1 MFVHANNGCVR
12 WPVEVNQMQ
21 PDGSTTTVTIYVTY
35 LRLTRSEQR
44 ARDEEILTYSRA
56 FRALVPADG
65 SADTDE
71 LRVQRVALSDSRTKA
86 DDDRLRDRVKGW
98 SNIGDLDGKPLAFS
112 LAALE
117 AFIDDSLLRDTL
129 LSGLLEASVG
139 AKAKN
144 SSPGLAGYPE
154 PVQA

>member
-12 WPVEVNQMQ
+12 WPVEVNQVQ
-21 PDGSTTTVTIYVTY
+21 PDGSTTSVTIYVSY
-35 LRLTRSEQR
+35 LRLTRTEQR
-44 ARDEEILTYSRA
+44 SRDEEIMAYSRD
-56 FRALVPADG
+56 FRSSVPADG
-65 SADTDE
+65 ETDTDE
-71 LRVQRVALSDSRTKA
+71 LRAKRVELSNERTKA
-86 DDDRLRDRVKGW
+86 DDQRLRERVKGW
-98 SNIGDLDGKPLAFS
+98 SNIGDVDGKPLAFTS
-112 LAALE
+112 QALE

-129 LSGLLEASVG
+129 LTGLLEASVG

>member
-12 WPVEVNQMQ
+12 WPVEVNQVQ
-21 PDGSTTTVTIYVTY
+21 PDGSTTTVTIYITY
-35 LRLTRSEQR
+35 QRLTRTEQR
-44 ARDEEILTYSRA
+44 ARDEEILAYSRD
-56 FRALVPADG
+56 FRALVPTEA
-65 SADTDE
+65 SPDTDE
-71 LRVQRVALSDSRTKA
+71 LRAKRVALSDARTKA

-98 SNIGDLDGKPLAFS
+98 SNIGDLDGKPLPFTA
-112 LAALE
+112 AALE

>member
-12 WPVEVNQMQ
+12 WPVEVNQVQ
-21 PDGSTTTVTIYVTY
+21 PDGSTTTVTIYITY
-35 LRLTRSEQR
+35 QRLTRTEQR
-44 ARDEEILTYSRA
+44 ARDEEIIAYSRQ
-56 FRALVPADG
+56 FRLLVPADG
-65 SADTDE
+65 ESDTDD
-71 LRVQRVALSDSRTKA
+71 LRAKRVALSDERTKA
-86 DDDRLRDRVKGW
+86 DDDRLRTRVKGW
-98 SNIGDLDGKPLAFS
+98 SNIGDIEGNPLAFT
-112 LAALE
+112 AQALE

-129 LSGLLEASVG
+129 LSGLLDASVG